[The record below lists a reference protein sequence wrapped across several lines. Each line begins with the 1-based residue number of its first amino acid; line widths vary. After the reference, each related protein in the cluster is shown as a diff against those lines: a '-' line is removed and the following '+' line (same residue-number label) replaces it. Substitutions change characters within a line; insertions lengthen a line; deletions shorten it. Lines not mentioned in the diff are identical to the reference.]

1 MAKGRNIRYGNDPYR
16 AIQPPSGG
24 EPLRVTHWDLWIVL
38 LVVRKFD
45 GDWDEMHNYLHAEKT
60 DSRSFFRRDKAEEL
74 IHHLDRLRQ
83 SLDRAGL
90 SAEDVL
96 AEADPDFLKKQYR
109 KAKRKV
115 LDMGYRDNERSPWMI
130 HTPRRQREAR
140 AMRGYWSHFP
150 VSPMKYADALERQY
164 KTSGWYNLDQSFRLE
179 RKLAAFLEKHEAE
192 ASLAERLALYRA
204 FLTVVVEKMGMV
216 DDSCGVVGDLYQ
228 QVFEAYV
235 QFDWTELDMELETF
249 FQDLIELMIWEDY
262 AGTDTG
268 KPLFLSRLTPQE
280 VKLVETI
287 LKEQW
292 RELEE
297 LELDYQAE
305 EALTMLGMLYREQ
318 LMFDQFVP
326 MAQAMGTREWERI
339 TKMSE
344 TSEEHGK
351 PDLALAVYEACLSP
365 GMHEE
370 FLREKYGELKIRL
383 GAG

>member
-1 MAKGRNIRYGNDPYR
+1 MAKNRDIRYGNDTYR
-16 AIQPPSGG
+16 SIRLPNVG
-24 EPLRVTHWDLWIVL
+24 EPFQVTHWDLWIVL

-45 GDWDEMHNYLHAEKT
+45 GDWDEMRDHLHAEKT

-83 SLDRAGL
+83 FLDRAGL

-115 LDMGYRDNERSPWMI
+115 LDMEYGDNERSPWMI

-140 AMRGYWSHFP
+140 AMRGYWPHFP
-150 VSPMKYADALERQY
+150 VSPMKYADALESLY
-164 KTSGWYNLDQSFRLE
+164 KSSGWYNLDQSFTLE
-179 RKLAAFLEKHEAE
+179 RKLAAFLEKHEAG

-235 QFDWTELDMELETF
+235 QFDWTALDMKLETF
-249 FQDLIELMIWEDY
+249 LQDVIELMIWEDY

-268 KPLFLSRLTPQE
+268 KPIFLARLTPQE
-280 VKLVETI
+280 VKLVESI

-292 RELEE
+292 QELEE

-305 EALTMLGMLYREQ
+305 ETLTMLGMLYREE
-318 LMFDQFVP
+318 LMFDQFIP

-344 TSEEHGK
+344 TAEEHGK
-351 PDLALAVYEACLSP
+351 PDLALAVYEACLGP
-365 GMHEE
+365 GMHED
-370 FLREKYGELKIRL
+370 FLRKKHGELKIRL
-383 GAG
+383 GAE

>member
-1 MAKGRNIRYGNDPYR
+1 MPKGRNIRYGNDPYQ

-45 GDWDEMHNYLHAEKT
+45 GDWNEMHNYLHTEKT

-74 IHHLDRLRQ
+74 LNHLDRLRQ

-90 SAEDVL
+90 SVEDVL

-115 LDMGYRDNERSPWMI
+115 LDMGYRDNERSPWMV

-140 AMRGYWSHFP
+140 AMRGYWPHFP

-179 RKLAAFLEKHEAE
+179 SNLAAFLEKHEVE
-192 ASLAERLALYRA
+192 ASLAERFALYRA

-216 DDSCGVVGDLYQ
+216 DDSCGVIGDLYQ

-249 FQDLIELMIWEDY
+249 FQDVIELMIWEDY
-262 AGTDTG
+262 AGTDPG
-268 KPLFLSRLTPQE
+268 KPIFLSRLTPQE
-280 VKLVETI
+280 VKLVESI

-292 RELEE
+292 QELEE

-318 LMFDQFVP
+318 LMFDQFIP
-326 MAQAMGTREWERI
+326 MAQAMGTRKWERI

-344 TSEEHGK
+344 TAEEHGK
-351 PDLALAVYEACLSP
+351 RDLALAVYEACLGP